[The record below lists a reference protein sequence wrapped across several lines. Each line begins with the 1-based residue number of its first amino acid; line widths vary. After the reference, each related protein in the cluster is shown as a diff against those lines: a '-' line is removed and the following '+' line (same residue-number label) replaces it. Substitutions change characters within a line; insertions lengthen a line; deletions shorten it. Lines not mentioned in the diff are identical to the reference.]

1 MTAFVPG
8 QIDPNVKIPDA
19 IKATSARAEAAFKA
33 AYNSEENDTDGA
45 QEANE
50 EATDVSAESEA
61 PSQFESKTK
70 RPVESTPDQS
80 SPKGDEDQSWEH
92 RYKSMK
98 GRYDRSEIQLRH
110 MSDQITSLQNVIA
123 TMQVTAPV
131 GQSNSEM
138 AAERLITAEEE
149 NDYGSEFLNVVGK
162 KAKEELLP
170 IVKGYEAKIAELE
183 ERLKNVGGYVQ
194 QDARSRMENVL
205 DDRVPNW
212 RDINFDQNFISW
224 LKLPDPYSGV
234 IRHEMLKA
242 AYERNDTPRVV
253 AFFNGFLAEEA
264 ATDPAREETGRTQ
277 APAKKSLSEFAAP
290 GRAKTAAASGAPAEK
305 PVFTRAQIAKF
316 YAESA
321 AGKFRG
327 KEAEKD
333 RIEAQIFDAERAGRI
348 R

>member
-8 QIDPNVKIPDA
+8 QVDPNVKIPNA
-19 IKATSARAEAAFKA
+19 IKATAARAEAAFKA
-33 AYNSEENDTDGA
+33 AYNPEAEEADGV
-45 QEANE
+45 QETNE
-50 EATDVSAESEA
+50 EANDVSAQSETA
-61 PSQFESKTK
+61 SQSENETK
-70 RPVESTPDQS
+70 RPVENTLEQS
-80 SPKGDEDQSWEH
+80 SPKEEEQSWEH

-98 GRYDRSEIQLRH
+98 GRYDRAESQLRQ

-123 TMQVTAPV
+123 TMQVTSTVSHP
-131 GQSNSEM
+131 NNEL
-138 AAERLITAEEE
+138 AAERFITAEEE
-149 NDYGSEFLNVVGK
+149 NDYGSEFLTVVGK

-170 IVKGYEAKIAELE
+170 IVKGYETKIAELE

-194 QDARSRMENVL
+194 QDARARMETML
-205 DDRVPNW
+205 DDRVPTW
-212 RDINFDQNFISW
+212 RDINFDPNFISW
-224 LKLPDPYSGV
+224 LKLPDPYSGA

-242 AYERNDTPRVV
+242 AYERNDTPRVA

-277 APAKKSLSEFAAP
+277 PPAKQSLERFAAP

-305 PVFTRAQIAKF
+305 PIFTRAQIAKF

-333 RIEAQIFDAERAGRI
+333 RLEAQIFEAEREGRI

>member
-33 AYNSEENDTDGA
+33 AYNSEANDTDGA
-45 QEANE
+45 QEADE

-61 PSQFESKTK
+61 PSQSESKTK

-194 QDARSRMENVL
+194 QDDSSRM
-205 DDRVPNW
+205 
-212 RDINFDQNFISW
+212 
-224 LKLPDPYSGV
+224 
-234 IRHEMLKA
+234 
-242 AYERNDTPRVV
+242 
-253 AFFNGFLAEEA
+253 
-264 ATDPAREETGRTQ
+264 
-277 APAKKSLSEFAAP
+277 
-290 GRAKTAAASGAPAEK
+290 
-305 PVFTRAQIAKF
+305 
-316 YAESA
+316 
-321 AGKFRG
+321 
-327 KEAEKD
+327 
-333 RIEAQIFDAERAGRI
+333 
-348 R
+348 

>member
-8 QIDPNVKIPDA
+8 QVDPNVKIPNA
-19 IKATSARAEAAFKA
+19 IKATSARADAAFKA
-33 AYNSEENDTDGA
+33 AYNPEAEEADGV
-45 QEANE
+45 QETNE
-50 EATDVSAESEA
+50 EANDVSAESETA
-61 PSQFESKTK
+61 SQFENETK
-70 RPVESTPDQS
+70 RPVENTLEQS
-80 SPKGDEDQSWEH
+80 SSKEEEQSWEH

-98 GRYDRSEIQLRH
+98 GRYDRAESQLRQ

-149 NDYGSEFLNVVGK
+149 SDYGSEFLNVVGK
-162 KAKEELLP
+162 KAKEEMLP
-170 IVKGYEAKIAELE
+170 IVKGYETKIAELE

-194 QDARSRMENVL
+194 QDARSRMENML
-205 DDRVPNW
+205 DDRVPTW

-242 AYERNDTPRVV
+242 AYERNDAPRVA

-277 APAKKSLSEFAAP
+277 APAKPSLERFAAP

-305 PVFTRAQIAKF
+305 PIFTRAQIAKF

-333 RIEAQIFDAERAGRI
+333 RLEAQIFEAEREGRI

>member
-8 QIDPNVKIPDA
+8 TIDPNVKIPNA
-19 IKATSARAEAAFKA
+19 IKATAARADAAFRA
-33 AYNSEENDTDGA
+33 AYNLEPEENNGVQEESEE
-45 QEANE
+45 
-50 EATDVSAESEA
+50 
-61 PSQFESKTK
+61 
-70 RPVESTPDQS
+70 ESTPTAEAQTAQEPETKTKKPS
-80 SPKGDEDQSWEH
+80 EEFTEPSASKEEDQSWEH

-98 GRYDRSEIQLRH
+98 GRYDRAESQLRS

-123 TMQVTAPV
+123 TMQVSASP
-131 GQSNSEM
+131 QSRSEM
-138 AAERLITAEEE
+138 SAERFITPEEE
-149 NDYGSEFLNVVGK
+149 NDYGSEFLTVVGK
-162 KAKEELLP
+162 KAKEEMLP
-170 IVKGYEAKIAELE
+170 IVKSYEAKIAELE
-183 ERLKNVGGYVQ
+183 ERLKSVGGYVQ
-194 QDARSRMENVL
+194 QDARSRMESML
-205 DDRVPNW
+205 DERTPNW
-212 RDINFDQNFISW
+212 RDINFDPNFISW

-242 AYERNDTPRVV
+242 AYERNDAPRVV

-264 ATDPAREETGRTQ
+264 AMDPVREETGRTE
-277 APAKKSLSEFAAP
+277 APAKPSLQTFAAP

-305 PVFTRAQIAKF
+305 PIFTRAQIAKF

-333 RIEAQIFDAERAGRI
+333 RIEAQIFEAEREGRI

>member
-19 IKATSARAEAAFKA
+19 IKATAARADAAFNA
-33 AYNSEENDTDGA
+33 AYNANTEDGDGVSEEGKEAAGEDQQGSSQTTD
-45 QEANE
+45 ETKKPLE
-50 EATDVSAESEA
+50 TSA
-61 PSQFESKTK
+61 
-70 RPVESTPDQS
+70 DQS
-80 SPKGDEDQSWEH
+80 APKGDEDQSWEH

-98 GRYDRSEIQLRH
+98 GRYDRAEMQLRN

-123 TMQVTAPV
+123 TMQVTAPA
-131 GQSNSEM
+131 GQGSSEM

-149 NDYGSEFLNVVGK
+149 NDYGSEFLTVVGK

-194 QDARSRMENVL
+194 QDARARMEGML
-205 DDRVPNW
+205 DERVPTW
-212 RDINFDQNFISW
+212 RDINFDPNFISW

-264 ATDPAREETGRTQ
+264 ATDPAREETGRTE
-277 APAKKSLSEFAAP
+277 APAKPSLERFAAP

-305 PVFTRAQIAKF
+305 PIFTRAQIAKF

-321 AGKFRG
+321 AGKYRG

-333 RIEAQIFDAERAGRI
+333 RIEAQIFEAEREGRI